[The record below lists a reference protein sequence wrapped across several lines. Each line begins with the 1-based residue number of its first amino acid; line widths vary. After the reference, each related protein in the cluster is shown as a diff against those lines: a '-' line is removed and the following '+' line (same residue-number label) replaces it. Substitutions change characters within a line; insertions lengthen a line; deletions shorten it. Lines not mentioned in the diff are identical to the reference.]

1 MALGASAAH
10 YVVCG
15 GVLCC
20 NDKKK
25 SLLKASPH
33 EWNESRTIWSINGVM
48 RSQWCNVFLFVFW
61 LFCFFVCRRL
71 RHMLA
76 LCEVIPHQ
84 QHYSRNI
91 NPGELHLSSQWNGAD
106 IVFCIYYILQI
117 SMNLTWI
124 WMLVFYKCVALALR
138 YFSFFSLVQI
148 LTHCDFFMSLI
159 V

>member
-1 MALGASAAH
+1 MLCV
-10 YVVCG
+10 VVCY
-15 GVLCC
+15 VAMT
-20 NDKKK
+20 KKK
-25 SLLKASPH
+25 AYLKLLPMSGMKAGQYDQLM
-33 EWNESRTIWSINGVM
+33 EWWGHSGAM
-48 RSQWCNVFLFVFW
+48 FFCLFFGCC
-61 LFCFFVCRRL
+61 FFFVCRRL